1 MPTIHHRPSIPT
13 ESRPRHRRRCRR
25 HSLKHSHE
33 ILRARTTAYDSEEHT
48 ILKKIADPIQYK
60 SELLLVFMGM
70 KSDPTDET
78 TYVICDGGAT
88 STLSSSFEN
97 CTD

>member
-1 MPTIHHRPSIPT
+1 MPTIHRRPSFPT
-13 ESRPRHRRRCRR
+13 ESRPRHRRRRCRHYLQHR
-25 HSLKHSHE
+25 HE
-33 ILRARTTAYDSEEHT
+33 ILRARTMADYSEEHT

-60 SELLLVFMGM
+60 SELLLGFMGM
-70 KSDPTDET
+70 KQDPTDET
-78 TYVICDGGAT
+78 TYVICDGGVT